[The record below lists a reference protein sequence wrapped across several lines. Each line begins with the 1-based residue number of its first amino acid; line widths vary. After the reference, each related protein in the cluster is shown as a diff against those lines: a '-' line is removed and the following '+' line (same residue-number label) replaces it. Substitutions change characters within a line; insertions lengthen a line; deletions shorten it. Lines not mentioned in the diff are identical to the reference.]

1 MQASPSGAAKL
12 AALMAHNIRGI
23 DITTYGVKD
32 AERAKAFYRDVMG
45 LRPTWEAESGAEYTL
60 ADGATFGIW
69 QGEGPWEPSHG
80 VMFAVDDAKGAADHY
95 RARGARIE
103 AEIFESP
110 VCFMAFGEDSE
121 GNRFILHQRK
131 SGA

>member
-1 MQASPSGAAKL
+1 
-12 AALMAHNIRGI
+12 MAHQIRGI
-23 DITTYGVKD
+23 DITTYLVKD

-60 ADGATFGIW
+60 PDGATFGIW
-69 QGEGPWEPSHG
+69 QGDEPWEPSRG
-80 VMFAVDDAKGAADHY
+80 VMFTVDDVKAAADYY
-95 RARGARIE
+95 RARGAKIE

>member
-1 MQASPSGAAKL
+1 
-12 AALMAHNIRGI
+12 MAHQIRGI
-23 DITTYGVKD
+23 DITAYLVKD

-45 LRPTWEAESGAEYTL
+45 LRPTWEAEAGAEYAL
-60 ADGATFGIW
+60 SDGSTFGIW
-69 QGEGPWEPSHG
+69 QGDEPWEPSRG
-80 VMFAVDDAKGAADHY
+80 VMFAVDDAKEAADYY
-95 RARGARIE
+95 RARGAKIE